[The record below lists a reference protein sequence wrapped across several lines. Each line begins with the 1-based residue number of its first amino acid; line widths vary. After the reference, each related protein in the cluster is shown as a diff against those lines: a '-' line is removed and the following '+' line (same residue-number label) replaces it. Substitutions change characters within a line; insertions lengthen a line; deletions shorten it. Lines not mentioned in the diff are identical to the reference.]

1 MKYSVIIAS
10 ILLAACTTKVQTVK
24 VFEPIPVQ
32 CDLTQVCTDKEYS
45 IDTNRD
51 LALAFANTKAE
62 LAYCSEH
69 LKSLQACVKRAN
81 NILEG
86 KHEETEI
93 QKTSSK

>member
-24 VFEPIPVQ
+24 VFEPIPVE
-32 CDLTQVCTDKEYS
+32 CDLTQVCSDKEYE

-51 LALAFANTKAE
+51 LAMAFANTKAE

-86 KHEETEI
+86 NHEETKVQE
-93 QKTSSK
+93 TSSK

>member
-10 ILLAACTTKVQTVK
+10 ILLVACTTKVQTVK

-32 CDLTQVCTDKEYS
+32 CDLTQVCSDKEYS

-51 LALAFANTKAE
+51 LALAFANTKSE

-69 LKSLQACVKRAN
+69 LKSLQSCVKRAN

>member
-1 MKYSVIIAS
+1 MKYTVIIAS
-10 ILLAACTTKVQTVK
+10 ILLTACTTKVQTVK
-24 VFEPIPVQ
+24 VFEPVPIQ
-32 CDLTQVCTDKEYS
+32 CDLTQVCKEKDYN

-51 LALAFANTKAE
+51 LALAFVDAQAE

-81 NILEG
+81 SILEG

>member
-32 CDLTQVCTDKEYS
+32 CDLTQVCSDKEYS

-86 KHEETEI
+86 KHEETTVQE
-93 QKTSSK
+93 TSLK

>member
-32 CDLTQVCTDKEYS
+32 CDLTQVCSDKEYS

>member
-32 CDLTQVCTDKEYS
+32 CDLTQACSDKEYS

-81 NILEG
+81 NILES
-86 KHEETEI
+86 KHEETTVQE
-93 QKTSSK
+93 TSSK

>member
-10 ILLAACTTKVQTVK
+10 ILLAACTTKVETVK

-69 LKSLQACVKRAN
+69 LKSLQSCVKRAN

-86 KHEETEI
+86 NHEETKVQE
-93 QKTSSK
+93 TSSK

>member
-24 VFEPIPVQ
+24 VFEPVPVQ
-32 CDLTQVCTDKEYS
+32 CDLTQVCSDKEYD
-45 IDTNRD
+45 ITTNRD
-51 LALAFANTKAE
+51 LVMAFANTKAE

-69 LKSLQACVKRAN
+69 LKSLQSCVKRAN

-86 KHEETEI
+86 KHEETKVQE
-93 QKTSSK
+93 TGSK

>member
-10 ILLAACTTKVQTVK
+10 ILLAACTTKVETVK

>member
-1 MKYSVIIAS
+1 MKYSIIIAS

-24 VFEPIPVQ
+24 VFEPIPVE
-32 CDLTQVCTDKEYS
+32 CDLTQVCSDKEYE

-51 LALAFANTKAE
+51 LAMAFANTKAE

-86 KHEETEI
+86 KHEETKVQE
-93 QKTSSK
+93 TSSK

>member
-32 CDLTQVCTDKEYS
+32 CDLTQVCSDKEYS

-86 KHEETEI
+86 KH
-93 QKTSSK
+93 

>member
-10 ILLAACTTKVQTVK
+10 ILLAACTTKVETVK

-86 KHEETEI
+86 KHEETQVQE
-93 QKTSSK
+93 TSSK

>member
-10 ILLAACTTKVQTVK
+10 LLLAACTTKVQTVK
-24 VFEPIPVQ
+24 VFEPIPVR
-32 CDLTQVCTDKEYS
+32 CDLTQVCSDKEYS

-86 KHEETEI
+86 KHEETTI
-93 QKTSSK
+93 QETSSK

>member
-1 MKYSVIIAS
+1 MKYSVIIAAM
-10 ILLAACTTKVQTVK
+10 LLAACTTKVETVK

-32 CDLTQVCTDKEYS
+32 CDLTQVCTDKEYPF
-45 IDTNRD
+45 DTNRD
-51 LALAFANTKAE
+51 LVFAYTNTRTE

>member
-10 ILLAACTTKVQTVK
+10 LLLAACTTKVQTVK

-32 CDLTQVCTDKEYS
+32 CDLTQVCSDKEYN

-69 LKSLQACVKRAN
+69 LKSLQSCVKRAN

>member
-24 VFEPIPVQ
+24 VFEPIPVE

-69 LKSLQACVKRAN
+69 LKSLQSSVKRAN

-86 KHEETEI
+86 NHEETKVQE
-93 QKTSSK
+93 TSSK

>member
-1 MKYSVIIAS
+1 MKYSVIVAS

-24 VFEPIPVQ
+24 VFETVPIQ
-32 CDLTQVCTDKEYS
+32 CDLTQVCKEKEYN

-51 LALAFANTKAE
+51 LALAFVNTQAE

-81 NILEG
+81 SILEG
-86 KHEETEI
+86 KNEETEI

>member
-1 MKYSVIIAS
+1 MKYSVIVAS
-10 ILLAACTTKVQTVK
+10 ILLAACATKVQTVK
-24 VFEPIPVQ
+24 VFETTPIQ
-32 CDLTQVCTDKEYS
+32 CDLTQVCKEKDYN

-51 LALAFANTKAE
+51 LALAFVDTQAE

-81 NILEG
+81 SILEG
-86 KHEETEI
+86 KNEETKI

>member
-10 ILLAACTTKVQTVK
+10 LLLAACTTKVQTVK

-32 CDLTQVCTDKEYS
+32 CDLTQVCSDKEYS
-45 IDTNRD
+45 IETNRD

-69 LKSLQACVKRAN
+69 LKSLQSCVKRAN

>member
-86 KHEETEI
+86 NHEETKVQE
-93 QKTSSK
+93 TSSK

>member
-10 ILLAACTTKVQTVK
+10 ILLAACTTKVETVK

-86 KHEETEI
+86 NHEETKVQE
-93 QKTSSK
+93 TSSK

>member
-1 MKYSVIIAS
+1 MKYSVIVAS

-24 VFEPIPVQ
+24 VFETVPIQ
-32 CDLTQVCTDKEYS
+32 CDLTQVCKEKEYN

-51 LALAFANTKAE
+51 LALAFVDTQAE

-81 NILEG
+81 SILEG
-86 KHEETEI
+86 KNEETEI
-93 QKTSSK
+93 QKTSPK

>member
-10 ILLAACTTKVQTVK
+10 LLLAACTTKVQTVK
-24 VFEPIPVQ
+24 VFEPIPVR
-32 CDLTQVCTDKEYS
+32 CDLTQVCSDKEYS

-51 LALAFANTKAE
+51 LALAFTNTKAE

-86 KHEETEI
+86 KHEETTI
-93 QKTSSK
+93 QETSSK

>member
-32 CDLTQVCTDKEYS
+32 CDLTQVCSDKEYS
-45 IDTNRD
+45 IETNRD

-86 KHEETEI
+86 NHEETKVQE
-93 QKTSSK
+93 TSSK

>member
-10 ILLAACTTKVQTVK
+10 LLLAACTTKVQTVK

-32 CDLTQVCTDKEYS
+32 CDLTQVCSDKEYS
-45 IDTNRD
+45 IETNRD

-86 KHEETEI
+86 KHEKTTVQE
-93 QKTSSK
+93 TSSK

>member
-32 CDLTQVCTDKEYS
+32 CDLTQVCSDKEYS

-86 KHEETEI
+86 KHEETPI
-93 QKTSSK
+93 QETSSK

>member
-24 VFEPIPVQ
+24 VFEPIPVP
-32 CDLTQVCTDKEYS
+32 CDLTQVCSDKEYS

>member
-1 MKYSVIIAS
+1 MKYSVFVAS

-24 VFEPIPVQ
+24 VFETVPIQ
-32 CDLTQVCTDKEYS
+32 CDLTQVCKEKEYN

-51 LALAFANTKAE
+51 LALAFVDTQAE

-81 NILEG
+81 GILEG
-86 KHEETEI
+86 KNEETEI

>member
-1 MKYSVIIAS
+1 MKYSVIVAS
-10 ILLAACTTKVQTVK
+10 ILLAACATKVQTVK
-24 VFEPIPVQ
+24 VFETTPIQ
-32 CDLTQVCTDKEYS
+32 CDLTQVCKEKEYS

-51 LALAFANTKAE
+51 LALAFVDTQAE

-81 NILEG
+81 SILEG
-86 KHEETEI
+86 KNEETEI

>member
-32 CDLTQVCTDKEYS
+32 CDLTQVCSDKEYS

-51 LALAFANTKAE
+51 LAMAFANTKAE

-86 KHEETEI
+86 KHEETTVQE
-93 QKTSSK
+93 TCSK